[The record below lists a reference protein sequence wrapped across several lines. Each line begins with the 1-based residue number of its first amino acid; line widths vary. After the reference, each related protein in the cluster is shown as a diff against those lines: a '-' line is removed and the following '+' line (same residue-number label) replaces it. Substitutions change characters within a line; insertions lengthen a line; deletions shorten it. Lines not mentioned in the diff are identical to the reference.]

1 MARIYPKSSLSL
13 QLIFVGDGVVDPDD
27 RGNVRAILTNLSDII
42 KEKETGDRIA
52 QVLFVRKEEAEFEEV
67 R

>member
-13 QLIFVGDGVVDPDD
+13 QLIFVADGVVDPDD

-42 KEKETGDRIA
+42 KEIETGDRIA